1 MGDGL
6 RTIRVLTTDDSL
18 VAQAR
23 AALHALDGW
32 EIVSVATPGELLAA
46 PPALGDVVLVDKW
59 IRGRNVYELLREL
72 TGRTRCRTF
81 VVGDHDERLGE
92 SIARFCGATGI
103 IRRPLAAS
111 RLRAAL
117 DEHPGPRPER
127 PQDRRGKEGADDL
140 LLPEA
145 LLVDIA
151 TSRPDASLVE
161 ALTDPETSLFN
172 YAFLNYKLD
181 EEYKRAVRFGH
192 PLSCVMLGFEGQAS
206 DDVLRC
212 LAGIF
217 LSASRDTDV
226 LGRFDESSFLFLLPN
241 TGPDGARIMAQRV
254 ADRASDEDLRDL
266 VGDPLTI
273 SVGISDYPHP
283 QIRRRE
289 DLYARARDAF
299 VQARAAGGGV
309 VASR

>member
-18 VAQAR
+18 IAQAR
-23 AALHALDGW
+23 GALADLEGW
-32 EIVSVATPGELLAA
+32 EVVGVATPEELVGA

-81 VVGDHDERLGE
+81 VVGDHDDGLGE
-92 SIARFCGATGI
+92 PIARYCGATGL
-103 IRRPLAAS
+103 IRRPLVAS
-111 RLRAAL
+111 RLRRAL
-117 DEHPGPRPER
+117 EAHPGPRPDR
-127 PQDRRGKEGADDL
+127 PQDKRGRDECADPV
-140 LLPEA
+140 LPEA

-151 TSRPDASLVE
+151 TARPDASLVE
-161 ALTDPETSLFN
+161 ALTDSETSLFN

-181 EEYKRAVRFGH
+181 EEYKRAVRFGQ
-192 PLSCVMLGFEGQAS
+192 PLACVMLGFEGQAS
-206 DDVLRC
+206 EDALRT

-266 VGDPLTI
+266 VGDPLTL
-273 SVGISDYPHP
+273 SVGIAEAPHP
-283 QIRRRE
+283 EIRRRE
-289 DLYARARDAF
+289 DLYRRAREAF
-299 VQARAAGGGV
+299 FAARSAGGGV
-309 VASR
+309 VAAQ

>member
-6 RTIRVLTTDDSL
+6 RTIRVLSTDDSL

-23 AALHALDGW
+23 VALGALEGW
-32 EIVSVATPGELLAA
+32 EVVAVATPAELLAA
-46 PPALGDVVLVDKW
+46 PPVLGDVVLVDKW
-59 IRGRNVYELLREL
+59 LRGRNVYEVLREL
-72 TGRTRCRTF
+72 TGRTRCRMF
-81 VVGDHDERLGE
+81 VVGDHEDRLAE
-92 SIARFCGATGI
+92 PIAHFCGATGL
-103 IRRPLAAS
+103 IRRPLVSS

-117 DEHPGPRPER
+117 DGHPGPRPER
-127 PQDRRGKEGADDL
+127 PVDRRSREQEGAPV
-140 LLPEA
+140 LPEA

-151 TSRPDASLVE
+151 TTRPDTSLVE

-181 EEYKRAVRFGH
+181 EEYKRAERFGH
-192 PLSCVMLGFEGQAS
+192 PLACVMLGFEGQAS
-206 DDVLRC
+206 EDVLRT

-226 LGRFDESSFLFLLPN
+226 LGRFDENSFLFLLPN
-241 TGPDGARIMAQRV
+241 TGPDGARVMAQRV

-266 VGDPLTI
+266 VGDPLQI
-273 SVGISDYPHP
+273 AVGIADYPHP

-289 DLYARARDAF
+289 DLYGRAREAF
-299 VQARAAGGGV
+299 LQARANGGGV
-309 VASR
+309 VAAR

>member
-6 RTIRVLTTDDSL
+6 RTIRILTTDDSL

-23 AALHALDGW
+23 TGADGLDGW
-32 EIVSVATPGELLAA
+32 EIASVATAEDLLAA

-59 IRGRNVYELLREL
+59 LRGRNVYELLREL
-72 TGRTRCRTF
+72 AGKTRCRTF
-81 VVGDHDERLGE
+81 VIGDHDEAYGE
-92 SIARFCGATGI
+92 AIARFCGATGL

-111 RLRAAL
+111 RLREAIDGA
-117 DEHPGPRPER
+117 PGPRPDR
-127 PQDRRGKEGADDL
+127 PQDRRGKESADDPV
-140 LLPEA
+140 LPEA

-151 TSRPDASLVE
+151 TARPDTSLVE

-181 EEYKRAVRFGH
+181 EEFKRAQRFGQ
-192 PLSCVMLGFEGQAS
+192 PLSCVMLGFEGQAGE
-206 DDVLRC
+206 DVLRR

-241 TGPDGARIMAQRV
+241 TGPDGARIMAERV
-254 ADRASDEDLRDL
+254 AEQARAEQLRDL
-266 VGDPLTI
+266 VGDPLGI
-273 SVGISDYPHP
+273 AVGIAYHPHP
-283 QIRRRE
+283 AVRRRE

-299 VQARAAGGGV
+299 LQARARGGGV
-309 VASR
+309 VASS

>member
-23 AALHALDGW
+23 VALGALDGW
-32 EIVSVATPGELLAA
+32 ELVAVATPEELLAA
-46 PPALGDVVLVDKW
+46 PPVLGDVVLVDKW
-59 IRGRNVYELLREL
+59 LRGRNVYEILREL

-92 SIARFCGATGI
+92 PIAHFCGATGT
-103 IRRPLAAS
+103 IRRPLVPS
-111 RLRAAL
+111 RLSAAL
-117 DEHPGPRPER
+117 EGHPGPRPGR
-127 PQDRRGKEGADDL
+127 PVDRRSHGPEGTPV
-140 LLPEA
+140 LPEA

-151 TSRPDASLVE
+151 TARPDSNLVQ

-181 EEYKRAVRFGH
+181 EEYKRAERFAH

-206 DDVLRC
+206 EDVLRS

-241 TGPDGARIMAQRV
+241 TGPDGARVMAQRV

-266 VGDPLTI
+266 VGDPLLI
-273 SVGISDYPHP
+273 AVGIADFPHP

-289 DLYARARDAF
+289 DLYGRARDAF
-299 VQARAAGGGV
+299 MQARSNGGGV
-309 VASR
+309 VAAR